1 MFWERY
7 FAKQAGHPSGIASGI
22 FVLGMN
28 RVDGYVNRVTVQLL
42 GINSTDRILDIGFG
56 GGVAIVEMTKLAP
69 GGLVAGIEISDAML
83 KRGRKKF
90 NKLISQGKVELKEGS
105 ASQIPY
111 PSGFFDKVSTINCIY
126 FWPDLVA
133 GLKEV
138 HRVLKN
144 GGVFILSVVPKEQLE
159 KFPPA
164 RHGYAIYSDSQL
176 QDFLKGAGF
185 VNIRTEHRKHRPFG
199 ATFVIGSKA

>member
-1 MFWERY
+1 MFWEKY
-7 FAKQAGHPSGIASGI
+7 FARQAGHPSGITSGM

-42 GINSTDRILDIGFG
+42 RIDSTDRILDIGFG
-56 GGVAIVEMTKLAP
+56 GGVAIAEMAKLAHA
-69 GGLVAGIEISDAML
+69 GLVAGIEISDAMV
-83 KRGRKKF
+83 KRGRKKL
-90 NKLISQGKVELKEGS
+90 NKLISQGKVEIKEGS

-111 PSGFFDKVSTINCIY
+111 PTGFFDKVSTINCIY
-126 FWPDLVA
+126 FWPDPVA

-138 HRVLKN
+138 HRVLKS

-176 QDFLKGAGF
+176 QDFLKGTGF
-185 VNIRTEHRKHRPFG
+185 TNIRTEHRKHWPFD
-199 ATFVIGSKA
+199 ATFVIGNKA